1 MDTWLITLT
10 LILGVFGLLY
20 VFLMWNYGKWLKR
33 GIPESKTYPVAG
45 SFPSVITQKRHI
57 IYDIDDIY
65 KEYRDTNRFVG
76 VYQSRSPQLLILDP
90 ELVHQVHVSDFKSFH
105 DNELSDFVSIQNIYL
120 KCRTICNLDHRQG
133 IIESEI

>member
-10 LILGVFGLLY
+10 LILGIFGLLY
-20 VFLMWNYGKWLKR
+20 AFLMWNYGKWLKR
-33 GIPESKTYPVAG
+33 GIPEAKSYPVAG
-45 SFPSVITQKRHI
+45 SFPSAITQKRHI

-90 ELVHQVHVSDFKSFH
+90 ELVHKIHVSDFKSFH
-105 DNELSDFVSIQNIYL
+105 DNEFSDFVSLQLKNIFL
-120 KCRTICNLDHRQG
+120 KK
-133 IIESEI
+133 EY